1 MKSNRIIVYCF
12 TVAFLL
18 LTVFCFV
25 VMNDADASSVLSVEV
40 VSRNDTEQIKCF
52 ENSSNEIYV
61 FLPSYAQLSD
71 VNIIVNDHKVWLDGV
86 ALQNKT
92 SCEQFALDTEYELI
106 YTDSGK
112 QFEKKLFF
120 KKSQNVATMYIDTQS
135 QSMDYIHSKKGN
147 TESGDVRLYTPDG
160 TPDYRGDINSIN
172 GRGNYT
178 WNGYDKKPY
187 SITLAQEGD
196 LLRMGAASKWILI
209 ANADDE
215 SNLRDKLIYDLAD
228 EIGLLYSPD
237 STWVDLYL
245 NGEYAGLYLL
255 SERNEIHSQ
264 RVDINEQ
271 GSVLVSM
278 EQENRLKE
286 QGYMHIVTDNAQ
298 ALRVHH
304 PEKITD
310 EELVEL
316 KDTFQSVENAVMA
329 EDGIDPVTGKHYTEL
344 IDMDSFCRKY
354 LIEEVSGNWDAC
366 FISQYFY
373 YDSDDSSG
381 KLYASPVWD
390 YGLSMGNR
398 VNWGNQSPNIMY
410 GNQLYIRD
418 HAQAL
423 WFYGLY
429 QKPEFYDKVVDL
441 YETEVL
447 PKTKTMLSST
457 IYDHANVISQA
468 HNLNRIRWG
477 LEDISAEDE
486 AQYISDFMQ
495 RRLEF
500 LSNVWLKD
508 TEYHTVRLHHNGY
521 ANYIVFDGES
531 LPQLPVIEDTADY
544 RFIGWYDEAT
554 DEPVVENAVVHK
566 DMNIYAKCETTK
578 SEMFKEALKVAPV
591 FLFVF
596 FLCLVVIIDFRR
608 NKKR

>member
-12 TVAFLL
+12 TAVLLL
-18 LTVFCFV
+18 LTVFGFV
-25 VMNDADASSVLSVEV
+25 IMSDTDASSVLSVEV
-40 VSRNDTEQIKCF
+40 VSQNDTEQVKCW
-52 ENSSNEIYV
+52 ENGSDEIYI

-71 VNIIVNDHKVWLDGV
+71 VYIVSNDHKVELDGV
-86 ALQNKT
+86 TLADKT
-92 SCEQFALDTEYELI
+92 SCEQYTLDREYELI
-106 YTDSGK
+106 YTDFGK
-112 QFEKKLFF
+112 KVEKKLFF
-120 KKSQNVATMYIDTQS
+120 KKSQNVSSMYIDTQS

-147 TESGDVRLYTPDG
+147 TESGDVRLYTVDG
-160 TPDYRGDINSIN
+160 ALNYKGDINSIN

-187 SITLAQEGD
+187 SITLAQEGN
-196 LLRMGAASKWILI
+196 LLDMGTASKWVLI

-215 SNLRDKLIYDLAD
+215 SNLRDKLVYDLAD

-255 SERNEIHSQ
+255 SERNEIHTQ
-264 RVDINEQ
+264 RVDINPE

-298 ALRVHH
+298 ALRVHY
-304 PEKITD
+304 PENITD

-344 IDMDSFCRKY
+344 IDLESFCRKY

-390 YGLSMGNR
+390 YGLSLGNT

-423 WFYGLY
+423 WFYSLY
-429 QKPEFYDKVVDL
+429 QKPEFYSKVVEL

-447 PKTKTMLSST
+447 PKTKTMLSDT
-457 IYDHANVISQA
+457 IYDYANVISQA
-468 HNLNRIRWG
+468 YSLNRIRWS
-477 LEDISAEDE
+477 LEDSSADAQ

-495 RRLEF
+495 QRLEF
-500 LSNVWLKD
+500 LSNVWLKE
-508 TEYHTVRLHHNGY
+508 TEFHTVRLHHNGY
-521 ANYIVFDGES
+521 ANYIVIDGES
-531 LPQLPVIEDTADY
+531 LPQLPIIEDTADY

-554 DEPVVENAVVHK
+554 DEPVDTDQIVHS
-566 DMNIYAKCETTK
+566 DVNIYAKCETTK
-578 SEMFKEALKVAPV
+578 SEMLKEALKVAPV
-591 FLFVF
+591 FLFAF
-596 FLCLVVIIDFRR
+596 CLVLVIVIDFRR